1 MEHGKPA
8 CKVDLM
14 PTLTRLIIT
23 LAVLAGLVYAGML
36 ALVTFVH
43 PTQTELTIRIP
54 TEKLNPKPGNPK

>member
-1 MEHGKPA
+1 
-8 CKVDLM
+8 M
-14 PTLTRLIIT
+14 PTLTRLILT

-54 TEKLNPKPGNPK
+54 TEKLNPKPSNPK

>member
-1 MEHGKPA
+1 
-8 CKVDLM
+8 M

-23 LAVLAGLVYAGML
+23 LAVLAGLVYTGML

-54 TEKLNPKPGNPK
+54 SEKLNPKPGNPK

>member
-1 MEHGKPA
+1 
-8 CKVDLM
+8 M

-43 PTQTELTIRIP
+43 PTQTDLTIRIP
-54 TEKLNPKPGNPK
+54 TEKLNPKPVNPK

>member
-1 MEHGKPA
+1 MEHEKQA

-43 PTQTELTIRIP
+43 PTQTDLTIRIP
-54 TEKLNPKPGNPK
+54 TEKLNPKPVNPK